1 VSLND
6 TSIADVQHVGR
17 EVTIVPSG
25 EGAVRVKI
33 EDAELP
39 ESEATF
45 AEVLISDVAQLQL
58 DTQGYLVEQGST
70 MNLTVT
76 AFDMLGKEFDAD

>member
-1 VSLND
+1 MTLND

-25 EGAVRVKI
+25 EGAVRVRI

-39 ESEATF
+39 ESAATF
-45 AEVLISDVAQLQL
+45 AEVLISDVSTIHL
-58 DTQGYLVEQGST
+58 DTQGYLVEQGSS
-70 MNLTVT
+70 MNLSVT
-76 AFDMLGKEFDAD
+76 AFDSLGAEFN